1 LTTKVQSFFSISH
14 FHGRLDNKELQL
26 KKQMM
31 KRIFFSVCNSSL
43 RMSGLRMLEVLKR
56 ERASGM
62 GQTITMSMKE
72 METD

>member
-1 LTTKVQSFFSISH
+1 
-14 FHGRLDNKELQL
+14 
-26 KKQMM
+26 
-31 KRIFFSVCNSSL
+31 
-43 RMSGLRMLEVLKR
+43 MSGLRMLEVLKR